1 MRQLWLLLLVVC
13 AGLQGQASAQ
23 TFNERYD
30 LFGEGKSEFGLGVE
44 LMDSNKVLVLANRD
58 YELDSLFYS
67 SGVSS
72 LVLDS
77 NFNVLHE
84 FRLHI
89 PERANYIGWG
99 NSGGPVDDGGYIIGG
114 STYAAGDTNRAAL
127 YWLDEN
133 GMVANFVELEL
144 PGRSWI
150 GRQVKQTPDGG
161 YVLCGET
168 STVGVVDAFL
178 VKTDPTGEVQW
189 VRTYGSSNFRE
200 GFATVEVLDNG
211 DYWLGG
217 GKQITLSNYDPWVVH
232 TDAVGN
238 VIWQNTYGTLE
249 SDPTNAHL
257 SLGANGVGLIATS
270 WNAGINDLSRIA
282 LLALDQDGSVQWQ
295 RVYGPSRNTALF
307 VVQEVQPQEDL
318 IACGFAYVGSQLSG
332 ILLRTTAMGDSLWL
346 REYAYYDDQ
355 VMNGKGAF
363 YDVQPTHDGGFIA
376 VGVALSVAGNYGQD
390 VWVVK
395 TDSMGCI
402 VPGCHLI
409 TGVGTQI
416 TNLKDVLRVWPN
428 PAASGGSIQLEINL
442 PEGFI
447 AQGALRL
454 TVVNSLGQVV
464 HEQPIAPPAGQV
476 SLSFAGRWGSA
487 GLYHLHLSD
496 ATRWIG
502 GTELVVE

>member
-1 MRQLWLLLLVVC
+1 MRQLWLLILVVC

-30 LFGEGKSEFGLGVE
+30 PWGRADFGWSIETLS
-44 LMDSNKVLVLANRD
+44 DSSYIVFSNSAFQ
-58 YELDSLFYS
+58 DSLFYS
-67 SGVSS
+67 SVLTGVR
-72 LVLDS
+72 LNEMGEVLDTT
-77 NFNVLHE
+77 
-84 FRLHI
+84 RLSY
-89 PERANYIGWG
+89 PLRA
-99 NSGGPVDDGGYIIGG
+99 
-114 STYAAGDTNRAAL
+114 TYAGWANASDQRSAGGFVVGGNTYQADETIQAAIFATGPDGHISIL
-127 YWLDEN
+127 MEYGD
-133 GMVANFVELEL
+133 
-144 PGRSWI
+144 PGEEWI

-168 STVGVVDAFL
+168 STVGFLDAFVL
-178 VKTDPTGEVQW
+178 KTDPIGTVQW
-189 VRTYGSSNFRE
+189 VKTYGGPYTDRATSVAMDPAI
-200 GFATVEVLDNG
+200 GGYFA
-211 DYWLGG
+211 G
-217 GKQITLSNYDPWVVH
+217 GKYRETGSNDQLWVQSMNDTGAVLWSKIWGGEFDEFQAHITTLEDGHILVASNWG
-232 TDAVGN
+232 TAVGN
-238 VIWQNTYGTLE
+238 SVMYLAKLDRVDGSVIWSSTYGEQCQGCVL
-249 SDPTNAHL
+249 L
-257 SLGANGVGLIATS
+257 VGQEVWPSGDLIAT
-270 WNAGINDLSRIA
+270 GITLVSG
-282 LLALDQDGSVQWQ
+282 GS
-295 RVYGPSRNTALF
+295 YF
-307 VVQEVQPQEDL
+307 
-318 IACGFAYVGSQLSG
+318 GS
-332 ILLRTTAMGDSLWL
+332 LLRTTSEGDSLWM
-346 REYAYYDDQ
+346 RNYQYFDDSIS
-355 VMNGKGAF
+355 NGRGLF

-390 VWVVK
+390 LWVVK

-402 VPGCHLI
+402 VPGCHLV

-464 HEQPIAPPAGQV
+464 HEQPIAPHAGQV

>member
-1 MRQLWLLLLVVC
+1 MRQLWLLLSVVC

-30 LFGEGKSEFGLGVE
+30 PWGRADFGWSIETLS
-44 LMDSNKVLVLANRD
+44 DSNYIVFSNSAFQ
-58 YELDSLFYS
+58 DSLFYS
-67 SGVSS
+67 SVLTGVR
-72 LVLDS
+72 LNEMGEVLDTT
-77 NFNVLHE
+77 
-84 FRLHI
+84 RLSYPLRATYAGWANASDQRSAGGFVVGGNTYQADETIQAAIFATGPDGHI
-89 PERANYIGWG
+89 SILMEYGDPGEEW
-99 NSGGPVDDGGYIIGG
+99 IGG
-114 STYAAGDTNRAAL
+114 K
-127 YWLDEN
+127 
-133 GMVANFVELEL
+133 
-144 PGRSWI
+144 
-150 GRQVKQTPDGG
+150 VKQTPDGG

-346 REYAYYDDQ
+346 REYAYYVDQ

-428 PAASGGSIQLEINL
+428 PAASSGSIQL
-442 PEGFI
+442 
-447 AQGALRL
+447 
-454 TVVNSLGQVV
+454 V
-464 HEQPIAPPAGQV
+464 
-476 SLSFAGRWGSA
+476 W
-487 GLYHLHLSD
+487 
-496 ATRWIG
+496 
-502 GTELVVE
+502 